1 MWTFKKFGLMFDN
14 LPCLSE
20 NKDFNCIYFTKYKRK
35 IFLHSPP
42 LRHFSILLFFPL
54 KWLITSHVGS
64 LGHRANV
71 HHDLLKT
78 QIETYHKS
86 KWCSSFF
93 CCDSIVFAINK
104 IRRRK
109 HFSHYRNDSHMVKRW
124 LWNRFIRC
132 CHWTKFLVGMETSL

>member
-20 NKDFNCIYFTKYKRK
+20 NKDFNAIYFTKYKRK

-109 HFSHYRNDSHMVKRW
+109 ENILVITEMILTWSKGGCEIGSSGVVIEPN
-124 LWNRFIRC
+124 
-132 CHWTKFLVGMETSL
+132 FL